1 MYKDIVDI
9 NLRERSE
16 RVKTGMMG
24 FDRLLGGVRPGEITL
39 MIGASGSG
47 KSTLAKQVLINVA
60 EQNKKIWLF
69 DAEFPNDMTKQN
81 LMIQLAGAEN
91 LEIEHDEYY
100 KMDFT
105 HVKEE
110 KSDIIDKWLSG
121 KIYVHDDSQTYTDDI
136 IESMIAAK
144 YEHNIDVFVLDNL
157 MMFRSQD
164 EDKTKWDEQAETM
177 KKLQEF
183 VIKEGVHV
191 FIVAHAKKPSAP
203 DQRLTQYCVMG
214 SSEIS
219 NLSSNIITVERLD
232 KESPQKFFT
241 NMLELRN
248 IEYDSCLKI
257 HKNRVI
263 GLVREAYFT
272 VDPISKS
279 YFDPFIQRKILKR
292 GWETGGEW
300 LFDVK

>member
-9 NLRERSE
+9 KLRGKEE

-47 KSTLAKQVLINVA
+47 KSTLAKQILINIA

-69 DAEFPNDMTKQN
+69 DAEFPNNITKQN
-81 LMIQLAGAEN
+81 LMIQLAGEKNIDVEN
-91 LEIEHDEYY
+91 DEYY
-100 KMDFT
+100 KMKFT
-105 HVKEE
+105 TVKKE
-110 KSDIIDKWLSG
+110 KENIIDRWLAG
-121 KIYVHDDSQTYTDDI
+121 KVYVHDDSKTYTDDI

-183 VIKEGVHV
+183 VIKESVHV

-232 KESPQKFFT
+232 KHNPQKFFT
-241 NMLELRN
+241 TISEKRD
-248 IEYDSCLKI
+248 IEYDSCVKI

-279 YFDPFIQRKILKR
+279 YFDPYIQKKILKR

-300 LFDVK
+300 LFDAE